1 MAEGHKENGGNGDSP
16 GNGAGGDR
24 QFALE
29 LIYVKDL
36 SFESPNAPG
45 VYREDQSDTQVNMN
59 LQNGHKVVG
68 QDEYEV
74 TLSISLHATV
84 GERTMFMVELEQAG
98 LFRIS
103 GFDENSMRHLIS
115 STCPATLFPYA
126 RESISSTVA
135 RGGFPAILLQPID
148 FDALYAQAE
157 AERGRAD
164 A

>member
-1 MAEGHKENGGNGDSP
+1 MAEGHKENG

-29 LIYVKDL
+29 LVYVRDL
-36 SFESPNAPG
+36 SFEAPNAPE

-68 QDEYEV
+68 KDEYEV

-103 GFDENSMRHLIS
+103 GFDENSMRQLIS

-126 RESISSTVA
+126 RESISSTIA
-135 RGGFPAILLQPID
+135 RGGFPAILLQPIN